1 MKPNYYHKNGM
12 DLFTACKKGL
22 VDIQEFKSF
31 CKLNIIKYVL
41 RYQSKNGEEDLLK
54 AKDYLNELLA
64 LENTDNP
71 ITNKILQSW
80 VKQMEKIS

>member
-1 MKPNYYHKNGM
+1 MKPDYYHKNGI
-12 DLFTACKKGL
+12 DLFTACKEGL

-41 RYQSKNGEEDLLK
+41 RYQEKNGEEDLLK

-64 LENTDNP
+64 LEKNTDNP
-71 ITNKILQSW
+71 GTYKIVQTW
-80 VKQMEKIS
+80 VNHIKD